1 MDAFFA
7 SVEQREHPEYRN
19 QPLIIG
25 GLSGRGVV
33 STCSYEARK
42 YGVHS
47 AMPMERAKRLCPQG
61 IFIPAANPPHK
72 GGVAVVTAEQ
82 RYLMAELATASNP
95 AFHVSRM
102 ELDRQGPSYSWL
114 TVTELQERYGA
125 STDFYFI
132 TGSDAI
138 NLLDEWHRAHDLL
151 ARCHFIV
158 SVREGVPL
166 DEARLARSFGSLA
179 KEHIHR
185 LATPA
190 LEISSTDIRERLA
203 RGASIRYIVPDVVA
217 DYIYKEGRYQ

>member
-1 MDAFFA
+1 MSENRR
-7 SVEQREHPEYRN
+7 SVG
-19 QPLIIG
+19 LMG
-25 GLSGRGVV
+25 GTFDPIHTGHLVLAEDVRDMFGLDEV
-33 STCSYEARK
+33 
-42 YGVHS
+42 
-47 AMPMERAKRLCPQG
+47 L
-61 IFIPAANPPHK
+61 FIPAAKPPHK

-151 ARCHFIV
+151 ERCHFIV

-179 KEHIHR
+179 TEHIHR

-217 DYIYKEGRYQ
+217 DYIYKEGLYQ

>member
-1 MDAFFA
+1 MAA
-7 SVEQREHPEYRN
+7 ARRKVG
-19 QPLIIG
+19 IMG
-25 GLSGRGVV
+25 GTFDPIHTGHLVLAEDVRDMFGLDEV
-33 STCSYEARK
+33 
-42 YGVHS
+42 
-47 AMPMERAKRLCPQG
+47 L
-61 IFIPAANPPHK
+61 FIPAAKPPHK
-72 GGVAVVTAEQ
+72 GGIATVTPEH
-82 RYLMAELATASNP
+82 RYVMTELATASNP
-95 AFHVSRM
+95 FFRVSRM
-102 ELDRQGPSYSWL
+102 ELDRKGPSYSWL

-138 NLLDEWHRAHDLL
+138 NLLDEWHRAKDLL

-166 DEARLARSFGSLA
+166 DEERLAKSFGTLA
-179 KEHIHR
+179 AEHIHR

-217 DYIYKEGRYQ
+217 DYIRKEGLYR